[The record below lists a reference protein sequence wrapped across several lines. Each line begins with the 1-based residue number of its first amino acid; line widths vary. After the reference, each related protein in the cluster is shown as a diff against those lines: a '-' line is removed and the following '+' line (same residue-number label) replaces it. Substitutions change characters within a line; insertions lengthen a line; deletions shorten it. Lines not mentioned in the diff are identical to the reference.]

1 MAKKSK
7 NRNRKNVPTVNVSMF
22 GAAPLLEGEDMKEY
36 SALLTQIRDAVKPAD
51 HLEEMW
57 VQDIADLQWE
67 TLRLRRQK
75 AALINANMYRGLQVV
90 LETLCPHD
98 EASDLTSRWSV
109 RHEDAIEAVNE
120 LLEAGHLSM
129 EAVKAQAVAEIIDK
143 VERFDKMIA
152 VSEVRR
158 NAALREIERHRS
170 VFARALRDAANN
182 TIEDAE
188 FVELQAP
195 HAYAETPQLEA
206 EEEAPTEEIEQEA
219 AQSVEQECVYLDSE
233 AAAE

>member
-7 NRNRKNVPTVNVSMF
+7 SRNRKNVPTVNVSMF
-22 GAAPLLEGEDMKEY
+22 GAPPLLEGEDINEY
-36 SALLTQIRDAVKPAD
+36 NALLARIRDAVKPAD

-57 VQDIADLQWE
+57 VQDVADLQWD

-75 AALINANMYRGLQVV
+75 AALINANMYRGLQAV
-90 LETLCPHD
+90 LETLCPQD

-109 RHEDAIEAVNE
+109 RDEDAIEAINE

-143 VERFDKMIA
+143 VERFDKMIE
-152 VSEVRR
+152 VSEARR

-188 FVELQAP
+188 FNELEA
-195 HAYAETPQLEA
+195 PQLEA
-206 EEEAPTEEIEQEA
+206 ETSRLETDEVAANDTEQETTYPIEEEEDA
-219 AQSVEQECVYLDSE
+219 TYLDSE
-233 AAAE
+233 AAE